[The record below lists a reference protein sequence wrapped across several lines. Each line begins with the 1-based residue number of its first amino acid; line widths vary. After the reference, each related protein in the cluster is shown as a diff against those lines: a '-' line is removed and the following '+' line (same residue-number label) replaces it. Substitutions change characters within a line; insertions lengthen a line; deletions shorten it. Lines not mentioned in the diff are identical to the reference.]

1 MIGKDDRR
9 SGYRVP
15 AFPGA
20 WVHFGKRGAGQLHE
34 LLLQSLYRVGGRRL
48 LVKYPI
54 DGVSYRHVYVEL
66 FVYLVDTCRRVVALR
81 YHRHLYH
88 GAFYGVS
95 LAYHRSECP
104 VTAEIRIA
112 GHQQVTQINRFI
124 YVSVQRMYRIQETV
138 HLLDS
143 VGNQYGLKVVAVFQS
158 AANTGGDSIY
168 VFEYRTV
175 LDT

>member
-1 MIGKDDRR
+1 MNSRAYRIRPAVVPLRGVSFRFVEREACRHRHIVRFRSLLHTVSTTQESPTGFVAPACICPFRILKRMLPFADASLCGYFPLPQSIGKDDRR

-81 YHRHLYH
+81 YHRHL
-88 GAFYGVS
+88 
-95 LAYHRSECP
+95 
-104 VTAEIRIA
+104 
-112 GHQQVTQINRFI
+112 
-124 YVSVQRMYRIQETV
+124 
-138 HLLDS
+138 
-143 VGNQYGLKVVAVFQS
+143 
-158 AANTGGDSIY
+158 
-168 VFEYRTV
+168 
-175 LDT
+175 

>member
-1 MIGKDDRR
+1 MYLSVPYFETDASLCGYFPLPQSIGKDDRR

-20 WVHFGKRGAGQLHE
+20 CVHFGKRGAGQLHE

-81 YHRHLYH
+81 YHRHL
-88 GAFYGVS
+88 
-95 LAYHRSECP
+95 
-104 VTAEIRIA
+104 
-112 GHQQVTQINRFI
+112 
-124 YVSVQRMYRIQETV
+124 
-138 HLLDS
+138 
-143 VGNQYGLKVVAVFQS
+143 
-158 AANTGGDSIY
+158 
-168 VFEYRTV
+168 
-175 LDT
+175 